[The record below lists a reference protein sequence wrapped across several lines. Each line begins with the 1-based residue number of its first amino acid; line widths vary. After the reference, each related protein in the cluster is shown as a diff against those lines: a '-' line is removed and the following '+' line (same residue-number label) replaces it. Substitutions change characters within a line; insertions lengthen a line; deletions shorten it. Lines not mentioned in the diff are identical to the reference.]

1 MIQIQKQVFNTTK
14 KKTRHAKKGII
25 PVRYKWAVLD
35 PLNNM
40 SENWE
45 YWRIIIK
52 KNLLFLPQ
60 EVWAFKQKHKHNVTT
75 TKHKMHTG
83 TIAQLLHGEGDRK

>member
-1 MIQIQKQVFNTTK
+1 MIQIQKQIFNTTK

-40 SENWE
+40 SENW
-45 YWRIIIK
+45 
-52 KNLLFLPQ
+52 
-60 EVWAFKQKHKHNVTT
+60 
-75 TKHKMHTG
+75 
-83 TIAQLLHGEGDRK
+83 